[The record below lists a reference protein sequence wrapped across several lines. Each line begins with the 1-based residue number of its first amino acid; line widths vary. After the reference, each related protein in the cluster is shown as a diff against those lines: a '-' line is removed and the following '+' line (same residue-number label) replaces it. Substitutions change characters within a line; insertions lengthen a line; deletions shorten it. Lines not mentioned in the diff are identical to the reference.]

1 VTSQLPVE
9 EHVTTLWSPTVGAQ
23 SLTLV
28 HVYLHD
34 LPHVAPQV
42 LVLLQAML
50 QESPHVT
57 WQFGPLVQLNEQ
69 SFAHVALQLPPKLL
83 HVGEQGDAPP
93 QSRLHAFPPV
103 QAQDDPV
110 QGCGPGLEEQ
120 AIASK
125 STAGARTRAKRTTG
139 AMRRA
144 YLTPAGVNSR
154 ITEATSSTFWRDTAH
169 SPIRTDP
176 KKLKHLEAK
185 CACASSGIGSCESA
199 R

>member
-42 LVLLQAML
+42 LVLLQAIVH
-50 QESPHVT
+50 ESPQLT
-57 WQFGPLVQLNEQ
+57 SQFGPLEQVNEQ
-69 SFAHVALQLPPKLL
+69 SFAHMALQSLLKLL
-83 HVGEQGDAPP
+83 QVGEQGDTPP
-93 QSRLHAFPPV
+93 QSRLHGLPPV

-110 QGCGPGLEEQ
+110 HGGPAGPEEQ
-120 AIASK
+120 AIASN
-125 STAGARTRAKRTTG
+125 STAGARTKLARTKA

-144 YLTPAGVNSR
+144 YPTPAAVNSR
-154 ITEATSSTFWRDTAH
+154 ITEATPSTFWRDTAH
-169 SPIRTDP
+169 TPIAPDF

-185 CACASSGIGSCESA
+185 CACAS
-199 R
+199 